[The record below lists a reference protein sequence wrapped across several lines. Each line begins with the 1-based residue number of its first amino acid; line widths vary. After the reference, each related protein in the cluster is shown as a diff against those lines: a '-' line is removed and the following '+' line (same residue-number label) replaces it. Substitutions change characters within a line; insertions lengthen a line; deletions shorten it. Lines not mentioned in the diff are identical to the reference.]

1 MPDTPPSL
9 RPMRADEV
17 PAILDWAAAE
27 GWNPGHDDAPAFV
40 AADPAGFFVAD
51 AGSGPVA
58 AISVVNHDPR
68 FAFLGLYIV
77 HPDWRGQ
84 GIGKALWDH
93 ALAHAGGRT
102 VGLDG
107 VPAQQDNYRLSGFAS
122 AGQTARFQGTLPGIP
137 DPAIRPVARRD
148 LPRLIALDRAANG
161 YGKAAF
167 LTAWLTD
174 TATRRTLL
182 IGPGDRPSGFVTLR
196 ACRIGTKI
204 GPLIAATDAEAR
216 TLLHA
221 ATAVAGPGPLV
232 MDVPDSQ
239 PALTAYCREAGMA
252 CSFTTARMYR
262 GPAPVPGPAVATVAT
277 LELG

>member
-1 MPDTPPSL
+1 MTHAP
-9 RPMRADEV
+9 RPMRADEL

-27 GWNPGHDDAPAFV
+27 GWNPGHDDAPAFF

-51 AGSGPVA
+51 ARGGPVA
-58 AISVVNHDPR
+58 AISVVNHDSG

-107 VPAQQDNYRLSGFAS
+107 VPAQQDNYRHSGFAP
-122 AGQTARFQGTLPGIP
+122 AGQTARFEGPLDPIS
-137 DPAIRPVARRD
+137 DPAIRPATPAD
-148 LPRLIALDRAANG
+148 LSALVALDAAANG
-161 YGKAAF
+161 HARAAF
-167 LTAWLTD
+167 LTAWLAD
-174 TATRRTLL
+174 TASRRTLVH
-182 IGPGDRPSGFVTLR
+182 GPGITGFVTLR
-196 ACRIGTKI
+196 ACRVGTRI
-204 GPLIAATDAEAR
+204 GPLVAATDADAR
-216 TLLHA
+216 ALLHA
-221 ATAVAGPGPLV
+221 AAAAAGTGPLV
-232 MDVPDSQ
+232 VDVPDRQ
-239 PALTAYCREAGMA
+239 QALTAYCRDSGMT

-262 GPAPVPGPAVATVAT
+262 GPAPVPGPAVTTVAT